1 MATLWTK
8 NTNAQGVVTWTITK
22 PTVAG
27 ITETKVY
34 DEHRQNII
42 EKSWFTTD

>member
-1 MATLWTK
+1 MATLLTK
-8 NTNAQGVVTWTITK
+8 NTDTQGVVTWAITK

-34 DEHRQNII
+34 DEHRKNII
-42 EKSWFTTD
+42 EKSW